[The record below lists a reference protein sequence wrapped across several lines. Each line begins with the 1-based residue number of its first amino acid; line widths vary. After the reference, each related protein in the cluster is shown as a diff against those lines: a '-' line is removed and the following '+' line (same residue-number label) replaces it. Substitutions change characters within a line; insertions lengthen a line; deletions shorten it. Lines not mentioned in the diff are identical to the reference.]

1 MDINSKFIYAKT
13 KTAFEREIPN
23 IPENLKPIV
32 FIEDTREMWTCG
44 TYFSIGYP
52 AINVTETN
60 SIVSVGIGN
69 TSFSLASSG
78 ESLSIK
84 KGIGNNIIIT
94 SNALSKVN
102 TDLPLEWDN
111 LNKKLLHSKVQGL
124 LPGTYG
130 QSSQLDNASVFS
142 IPYLTVNEYG
152 HIVSISNKNI
162 EIRDYVDQL
171 QPTETGGNKNI
182 LLSYNEENNQSDTAQ
197 VRKARGLTY
206 NDGTEI
212 LSVGGGIDVSG
223 RVNIDGGDIT
233 VTNGQIVGDLK
244 GNVTGSA
251 TPKIHISAIPEYG
264 GASKQLYG
272 HVKLQDELGINA
284 PPASSENAD
293 VGSSTVEGIAA
304 SPLMVWNTKKDL
316 ESKITS
322 AIIGVTGIGGIKIGE
337 ESIEITV
344 PGQIIEI
351 EASKGISASIVDGII
366 SFKGVEIKGHDENG
380 IEKIITNNLT
390 LGSDFT
396 VDDINNASIRW
407 IELN

>member
-316 ESKITS
+316 ESKIRS
-322 AIIGVTGIGGIKIGE
+322 AINGVTGIGGIKIGE

>member
-322 AIIGVTGIGGIKIGE
+322 AINGVTGIGGIKIGE

>member
-322 AIIGVTGIGGIKIGE
+322 AINGVTGIGGIKIGE

-390 LGSDFT
+390 LGSDFI

>member
-84 KGIGNNIIIT
+84 KGVGNNIIIT

-102 TDLPLEWDN
+102 TEEPLHWDVTD
-111 LNKKLLHSKVQGL
+111 KKLLHSKVQGL
-124 LPGTYG
+124 LAGSYG
-130 QSSQLDNASVFS
+130 QSSQLDNASTFS
-142 IPYLTVNEYG
+142 IPYITVNEYG
-152 HIVSISNKNI
+152 HIISISSKNI
-162 EIRDYVDQL
+162 DIRDYVDQL
-171 QPTETGGNKNI
+171 RPIETGGNKNI
-182 LLSYNEENNQSDTAQ
+182 LLSYNEENDQSDTAQ

-206 NDGTEI
+206 NDGTQI

-223 RVNIDGGDIT
+223 RVNINGGDIT

-251 TPKIHISAIPEYG
+251 TPKIHISALPEYG

-272 HVKLQDELGINA
+272 HVKLQDELGVTA
-284 PPASSENAD
+284 PLPSSENVD
-293 VGSSTVEGIAA
+293 VGSSTIEGIAA

-322 AIIGVTGIGGIKIGE
+322 AVNGISGIGGITIGE
-337 ESIEITV
+337 QSIEITT
-344 PGQIIEI
+344 PRQIIEI
-351 EASKGISASIVDGII
+351 EASNGITASIVEGVI
-366 SFKGVEIKGHDENG
+366 SFKGVEIKGHDDNG
-380 IEKIITNNLT
+380 IEKLLTNNLT
-390 LGSDFT
+390 LGTDFT
-396 VDDINNASIRW
+396 VDETNNASIRW
-407 IELN
+407 VELN